1 MVTDEL
7 IAAVRSRMAE
17 LGWNQQ
23 DLAYHAN
30 TDPSQVSRVL
40 RKYTEA
46 RLSFWLSIFD
56 ALDLEITL
64 ARRGTKSTEQ

>member
-1 MVTDEL
+1 MNTDEL
-7 IAAVRSRMAE
+7 IAAVRARMTE

-30 TDPSQVSRVL
+30 TDPSQISRVL

-46 RLSFWLSIFD
+46 RLSFWLAIFD
-56 ALDLEITL
+56 ALDLEINL
-64 ARRGTKSTEQ
+64 AKRGT